1 MKRLFLDSLMMEID
15 SRNEYL
21 LNESVETVYFGGGTP
36 SVLSPAEIGEIL
48 NKLKATFELE
58 ENAEITAEANPDDLD
73 REYLESLLE
82 TGINRIS
89 IGIQSFD
96 DNDLLLMN
104 RRHNARQAEQ
114 SVLYAAMAG
123 FLNISLDL
131 IYGLPGMNTDMW
143 VKNIEKA
150 VQLPVNHLSAYHLT
164 YHEGTLFDQWLQ
176 TGSIREISEEESISQ
191 NENLVRLL
199 LQSDFEQYEIS
210 NFARN
215 QAYSRHNCIYW
226 TGKKYLGLG
235 PSAHSYNGTSR
246 EWNISD
252 LNSYILAIQAGKP
265 AYESEILSPT
275 DHLNDYLITRIRTKW
290 GISVGYIRNI
300 FGETICENI
309 IRSTGKY
316 IENGCLKRVGDS
328 IILTPSGVMISDQI
342 TRNLMVEA
350 PSPG

>member
-123 FLNISLDL
+123 FRNISLDL

-275 DHLNDYLITRIRTKW
+275 DHFNDYLITRIRTKW
-290 GISVGYIRNI
+290 GISVGYIQNI